1 MADLLCHRQAAAGIR
16 SRETMQRSPLSHD
29 IVRCNSLDNTTLLTL
44 NSLVIL
50 PDYSCPLNNASEV
63 TS

>member
-1 MADLLCHRQAAAGIR
+1 
-16 SRETMQRSPLSHD
+16 MQRSPLSHD